1 MNKTINFVKANFE
14 FLNYIIL
21 SILLFL
27 GCFFEIAIWLLLFYA
42 VLICFFYN
50 YEKIFALYLYL
61 STFIGLFSL
70 SVSAP
75 LITFDFFTYAL
86 CTIILVKYIYE
97 IIKFKEKLNLKTL
110 IPILVFSVF
119 LVLPIHN
126 LNAFPIIKTIL
137 FFLVLY
143 VINEKKEK
151 ISLSKIVFLFSLG
164 LIVSSFFA
172 LFKSISPRLMEII
185 PSQFVENTF
194 RFSGL
199 FLHTNNFA
207 LHTTICLSLLF
218 FLRYQNKIS
227 TTQFLLLF
235 TPIFIFTYLTLS
247 RNFIFAFIIVLLLF
261 LIFYLIK
268 NKKKSLK
275 FMLVFGAVLLIS
287 VLCCFNTTKVYM
299 LRIISTGES
308 ITDDVEEDTSYQT
321 DEWWEDVYNGE
332 IKYDPGRFGI
342 WEMYLKDFSS
352 SANQI
357 LFGKGVGSVGV
368 GQMAAHN
375 LFIETLWRY
384 GVIGYLLI
392 LGIIISFID
401 FKKLKGNFKAYAS
414 LLLII
419 LPYFCLALFESTP
432 MDLVFYVPVILAFF
446 EILKKKDEKKK
457 VLYYNTCLDMGGTEV
472 YMVNLIESMDK
483 SKFDFDV
490 LIKSS
495 KIKNQILTKR
505 LEDINV
511 KINYLGKSFIIQ
523 MINSLIFFLK
533 NSNKFDIIHINATS
547 QVVGIFA
554 FFGSQFG
561 NIQKVIFHSH
571 MGGNDNKENF
581 TDKIGLFLV
590 KNFATNLVSCSDKAS
605 EFMFKKKI
613 AESGKV
619 TILNN
624 AIDLDKFRF
633 NIEIRNKYRKE
644 LDLENNFVIL
654 NIGRFVPQKNQEKLV
669 EIFNSISK
677 KDKSAKLVFVGVGD
691 LQETIRTKVSKL
703 NLDNKVL
710 FLNERKDVNCILQ
723 ASDVFVMTS
732 IHEGL
737 PIVAVEAQ
745 ASGLPLILSD
755 SITHKTDITGNCVFV
770 KLSENNE
777 IWAKRILDIKKFERK
792 DTSEKIIQAKFD
804 KNSAKLQIE
813 KLYLGE

>member
-1 MNKTINFVKANFE
+1 MNKAINFVKVNFE

-27 GCFFEIAIWLLLFYA
+27 GCFFEIAIWVLLFYA
-42 VLICFFYN
+42 IFISFFYN

-61 STFIGLFSL
+61 TSFIGLFSL
-70 SVSAP
+70 SVSSP
-75 LITFDFFTYAL
+75 LFTFDLFSCVLSA
-86 CTIILVKYIYE
+86 IILIRYVYE
-97 IIKFKEKLNLKTL
+97 VIKFKEKINFKTL

-126 LNAFPIIKTIL
+126 LHGLPIIKTIL

-151 ISLSKIVFLFSLG
+151 ISLSKIVLLFSLG

-172 LFKSISPRLMEII
+172 LFKSISPRLLEII

-194 RFSGL
+194 RFSSL

-207 LHTTICLSLLF
+207 MHATICLSLLF

-247 RNFIFAFIIVLLLF
+247 RNFIISFIVALVVFLVLY
-261 LIFYLIK
+261 IIR

-275 FMLVFGAVLLIS
+275 FMFVFGAVLLIS

-308 ITDDVEEDTSYQT
+308 ITDNVEEDTSYQT

-392 LGIIISFID
+392 LSIIISFID
-401 FKKLKGNFKAYAS
+401 FRKLKGKFKTYTS

-446 EILKKKDEKKK
+446 EISKKKDEKKR

-505 LEDINV
+505 LEDIDV
-511 KINYLGKSFIIQ
+511 KINYLGKSFLAQ
-523 MINSLIFFLK
+523 MLNAVIFFLK
-533 NSNKFDIIHINATS
+533 NSNKYDIIHINATS

-590 KNFATNLVSCSDKAS
+590 KNFATDLVSCSDKAS

-619 TILNN
+619 IILNN
-624 AIDLDKFRF
+624 AIDLEKFRF
-633 NIEIRNKYRKE
+633 NAEIRKKYRKE

-669 EIFNSISK
+669 EIFSCISK
-677 KDKSAKLVFVGVGD
+677 KDKSVKLVFVGVGD
-691 LQETIRTKVSKL
+691 LQEDVKKKVLELKL
-703 NLDNKVL
+703 DSNVL

-755 SITHKTDITGNCVFV
+755 AISRETNITGNCTFIDL
-770 KLSENNE
+770 KENSE
-777 IWAKRILDIKKFERK
+777 IWANKILELKKFKRE
-792 DTSEKIIQAKFD
+792 DTSEKIIRAKFD

-813 KLYLGE
+813 KLYFGE